1 VSIPQNLQK
10 KKGLSIVPEKT
21 GAIFGVFD
29 GHCGSL
35 CSDFVSRRL
44 PRILYENENFPNDI
58 PKSLTESF
66 LETDKLWLKNA
77 KLKKLEDGSTGIVV
91 YIQDDF
97 LYVANAG
104 DSRGIM
110 CDNDKL
116 VELSKDHK
124 PKNEDEKARI
134 EKYGGKVSKGRINGN
149 LAVSRGFGDLSFKNQ
164 ETFGEKFVSAE
175 PEVRVFKI
183 TDQTSFFILACDGLW
198 DTVTN
203 EQAVEFVKQ
212 QLAENAKKIDELS
225 TSDNRDLYEICVD
238 LVNLAFK
245 QKSRDNISCVLV
257 VFNHKKV

>member
-1 VSIPQNLQK
+1 
-10 KKGLSIVPEKT
+10 
-21 GAIFGVFD
+21 
-29 GHCGSL
+29 
-35 CSDFVSRRL
+35 
-44 PRILYENENFPNDI
+44 
-58 PKSLTESF
+58 

-77 KLKKLEDGSTGIVV
+77 KLKKFEDGSTGIVA

-110 CDNDKL
+110 CENGKL

-124 PKNEDEKARI
+124 PKNEAEKARI

-164 ETFGEKFVSAE
+164 ETFSEKFVSAE
-175 PEVRVFKI
+175 PDVSVFKI

-198 DTVTN
+198 DTVPN
-203 EQAVEFVKQ
+203 EQAVQFVQ
-212 QLAENAKKIDELS
+212 QKLEEYKER
-225 TSDNRDLYEICVD
+225 TPDNRDLYSICVE
-238 LVNLAFK
+238 LVTLAFQ